1 MWSFDVQY
9 SNKLFDAFQLLY
21 DAEGL
26 KVRASDSS
34 ARDAL
39 SLAARNEC
47 AQMTVRKRG
56 LPSPSR
62 FRDLRRVVMDDN
74 NTLLPVEDSQ
84 SDVELNIAAPSE
96 GRATAGGFDARVG
109 EGTLDSA
116 AERVL

>member
-1 MWSFDVQY
+1 
-9 SNKLFDAFQLLY
+9 
-21 DAEGL
+21 
-26 KVRASDSS
+26 
-34 ARDAL
+34 
-39 SLAARNEC
+39 
-47 AQMTVRKRG
+47 
-56 LPSPSR
+56 
-62 FRDLRRVVMDDN
+62 MDDN